1 MKLDLASMREENRE
15 LGIKIFRYRQAV
27 SFLEVDE
34 ITACARRS
42 CDEAI
47 HLGERIKAQLVSFMQ
62 VAERVICN
70 AREARERLLVA
81 EDLA

>member
-1 MKLDLASMREENRE
+1 MREENRE
-15 LGIKIFRYRQAV
+15 LGIKVFRYKQVV

-34 ITACARRS
+34 ITASARRS

-47 HLGERIKAQLVSFMQ
+47 HLGEGIKAQLVSFMQ

>member
-15 LGIKIFRYRQAV
+15 LGIKIFRYRQAM

-34 ITACARRS
+34 ITACAHRS

-47 HLGERIKAQLVSFMQ
+47 PLGEQIKSQLVSLME
-62 VAERVICN
+62 VVDRVIFI
-70 AREARERLLVA
+70 AR
-81 EDLA
+81 